1 MKEKDQNKYY
11 TFLGDEDFIDEDGF
25 PRLKEESKQVY
36 AKCSLSQKPKHIVS
50 NTNLGVDK
58 TSYKYY
64 IATNANKQAYNP
76 NDANQPKGSFIDN
89 VCKDS
94 TKFQQVNQYIFEKY
108 IKFLIT
114 KNDGWI
120 REINRDLN

>member
-11 TFLGDEDFIDEDGF
+11 TFLGKEDFIDDKGF
-25 PRLKEESKQVY
+25 ARAKNESKEVY

-50 NTNLGVDK
+50 RSNLGVDK

-64 IATNANKQAYNP
+64 IAINSNKEAYNP
-76 NDANQPKGSFIDN
+76 DNPNQPKANFIDN
-89 VCKDS
+89 VCRDN
-94 TKFQQVNQYIFEKY
+94 TKFQEVNQYIFEKY
-108 IKFLIT
+108 VNFLMT

-120 REINRDLN
+120 REINRDLK